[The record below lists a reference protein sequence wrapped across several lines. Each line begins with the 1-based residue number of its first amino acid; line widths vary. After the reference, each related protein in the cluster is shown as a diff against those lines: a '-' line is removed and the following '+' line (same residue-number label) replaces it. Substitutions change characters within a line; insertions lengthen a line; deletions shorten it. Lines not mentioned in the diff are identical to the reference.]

1 MPSRAGRDRGLTDWE
16 KVSRSTCERIL
27 AKGSGSAIMIV
38 VGGAAEAV
46 QTRPGDMEL
55 TLKKRKGEWTCRS
68 LEGAEADTTRQGFVR
83 LALANGADLVP
94 VITFGEN
101 EVFNIAE
108 AAEGSLLAEMNIG
121 IKAVFGECMHSR
133 AGRGAEED

>member
-1 MPSRAGRDRGLTDWE
+1 MNGH
-16 KVSRSTCERIL
+16 
-27 AKGSGSAIMIV
+27 
-38 VGGAAEAV
+38 AAA
-46 QTRPGDMEL
+46 
-55 TLKKRKGEWTCRS
+55 S
-68 LEGAEADTTRQGFVR
+68 IEGAETDTTSQGFVR

-121 IKAVFGECMHSR
+121 IKAVFGECMHGR
-133 AGRGAEED
+133 AGRGAED